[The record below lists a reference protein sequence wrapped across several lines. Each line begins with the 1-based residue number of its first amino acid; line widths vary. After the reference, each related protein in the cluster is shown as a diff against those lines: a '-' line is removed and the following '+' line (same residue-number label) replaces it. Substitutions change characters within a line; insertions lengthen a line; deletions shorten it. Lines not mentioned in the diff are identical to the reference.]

1 MGNSRYY
8 GSGTEKALYMLSRGT
23 CYAPKCKTRVLRM
36 TESGAPRVNVQ
47 IAHICAL
54 AEGEARYDAKMS
66 LSQRNSFKNLILLC
80 APHHTE
86 VDDLKLWKELYP
98 ASLLHEWKTLRE
110 GDLAETLVK
119 LPPLDDELL
128 QERMEQAV
136 NRTKEEIINAIDQVR
151 DVSNETLQL
160 IKSMLSASFYE
171 PYMSEEAIA
180 RLEFCARVF
189 SDLED
194 QTWMLHESAQGL
206 RTLEGV
212 GSLLYESA
220 SHLRSAPDYVPVLYE
235 ASLGLRHLPD
245 YVMPLRDA
253 AGMLEQVSMSA
264 QTLSTAADR
273 LASAGLTNLD
283 SKIYDLGNAADR
295 LVRASASVRTM
306 NATAKSMENAS
317 ENLAAAAGTTGLGE
331 GGWSWHAFRWGMLWG
346 GVAIAAILGTWS
358 FILVKQG
365 A

>member
-1 MGNSRYY
+1 MSNSRYY

-54 AEGEARYDAKMS
+54 AEGEARYDSKMS
-66 LSQRNSFKNLILLC
+66 ISQRNSFKNLILLC

-86 VDDLKLWKELYP
+86 VDDLKLWEELYP
-98 ASLLHEWKTLRE
+98 ASLLHEWKKKRE
-110 GDLAETLVK
+110 GDLAATLVK

-128 QERMEQAV
+128 QERMELAV
-136 NRTKEEIINAIDQVR
+136 NKTKEEIIDAIDQLR

-160 IKSMLSASFYE
+160 IKSMVSASFHE

-206 RTLEGV
+206 RTLEDF
-212 GSLLYESA
+212 GSMLYESA
-220 SHLRSAPDYVPVLYE
+220 SGLRNAREYAPMLYE
-235 ASLGLRHLPD
+235 ASRGLINLPD
-245 YVMPLRDA
+245 YVAPLREA
-253 AGMLEQVSMSA
+253 AGRFELVSLNA
-264 QTLSTAADR
+264 EKLSNAADR
-273 LASAGLTNLD
+273 IAGAGLDNLD
-283 SKIYDLGNAADR
+283 SKIYELDNVADR
-295 LVRASASVRTM
+295 LHRAIASAQGMGETARSIEQASDNFART
-306 NATAKSMENAS
+306 
-317 ENLAAAAGTTGLGE
+317 AGSGN
-331 GGWSWHAFRWGMLWG
+331 GGGDWSWRAFRWGMFWCG
-346 GVAIAAILGTWS
+346 FAVVAALGAWSYIL
-358 FILVKQG
+358 IKQG